1 MNPHVF
7 EAIMLLCFSSAWPF
21 SIAKLIKTKKTGSRS
36 LFFFIIIIIGYLC
49 GIVYHYTL
57 YLERGYFVNVIFL
70 YGFNALMVSTDLTLT
85 LRYRNKNKKKTSF
98 I

>member
-1 MNPHVF
+1 MNPHLF

-36 LFFFIIIIIGYLC
+36 LFFFIIIIVGYSC
-49 GIVYHYTL
+49 GILYHYAL
-57 YLERGYFVNVIFL
+57 FLERGYFVNVVFL
-70 YGFNALMVSTDLTLT
+70 YGFNALMVSTDLILT
-85 LRYRNKNKKKTSF
+85 LKYRKINKKNVLN